1 MCVYVCWDT
10 SSIDIICIL
19 KVLLEGFS
27 VNWLSSRQFT
37 LASFH
42 VGDRCRFSN
51 IYVCSLKYYYVW
63 YSSYG
68 ASLFA
73 QNSMCARL
81 SFKNPI
87 QYRCT
92 YRSSVILVS
101 VLYLKAPSSRRQNSS
116 SLHKKS
122 QVGQD
127 WAHLL
132 YLVARS
138 TYWQSLW
145 LYLEL
150 LLNFEYIEKTH
161 TKRKLLLYLFGLRWY
176 SDSICF
182 EQSWK
187 YTIK

>member
-1 MCVYVCWDT
+1 MVYELG
-10 SSIDIICIL
+10 S
-19 KVLLEGFS
+19 EF
-27 VNWLSSRQFT
+27 
-37 LASFH
+37 
-42 VGDRCRFSN
+42 
-51 IYVCSLKYYYVW
+51 
-63 YSSYG
+63 
-68 ASLFA
+68 LFA
-73 QNSMCARL
+73 QNSMCARI

-87 QYRCT
+87 QYGCT

-161 TKRKLLLYLFGLRWY
+161 TQENYFCIYFAGG
-176 SDSICF
+176 DI
-182 EQSWK
+182 QSQFALSNLK
-187 YTIK
+187 NTLSHEEEEL

>member
-1 MCVYVCWDT
+1 M
-10 SSIDIICIL
+10 
-19 KVLLEGFS
+19 
-27 VNWLSSRQFT
+27 
-37 LASFH
+37 
-42 VGDRCRFSN
+42 
-51 IYVCSLKYYYVW
+51 
-63 YSSYG
+63 
-68 ASLFA
+68 SLFA
-73 QNSMCARL
+73 QNSMCARI

-87 QYRCT
+87 QCRCT

-101 VLYLKAPSSRRQNSS
+101 AVFEGTIITSSTN

-161 TKRKLLLYLFGLRWY
+161 TQENYFCIYFAGGDIQSQFALSNLKNTLSHQKKSCRLICV
-176 SDSICF
+176 SIIMV
-182 EQSWK
+182 W
-187 YTIK
+187 

>member
-1 MCVYVCWDT
+1 M
-10 SSIDIICIL
+10 
-19 KVLLEGFS
+19 
-27 VNWLSSRQFT
+27 
-37 LASFH
+37 
-42 VGDRCRFSN
+42 
-51 IYVCSLKYYYVW
+51 
-63 YSSYG
+63 
-68 ASLFA
+68 SLFA
-73 QNSMCARL
+73 QNSMCARI

-101 VLYLKAPSSRRQNSS
+101 VLYLKAPSSPRQNSS

-161 TKRKLLLYLFGLRWY
+161 TQENYFCIYFAGG
-176 SDSICF
+176 DI
-182 EQSWK
+182 QSQFALSNLK
-187 YTIK
+187 NTLSHEEEEL

>member
-1 MCVYVCWDT
+1 MY
-10 SSIDIICIL
+10 SSS
-19 KVLLEGFS
+19 LLEGFS

-51 IYVCSLKYYYVW
+51 IYMYVRLSIITFGIRVREW
-63 YSSYG
+63 VY
-68 ASLFA
+68 LHK
-73 QNSMCARL
+73 NSMCARI

-161 TKRKLLLYLFGLRWY
+161 TRRKLLLYLFGLRWY
-176 SDSICF
+176 SVSICF

>member
-1 MCVYVCWDT
+1 V
-10 SSIDIICIL
+10 
-19 KVLLEGFS
+19 
-27 VNWLSSRQFT
+27 
-37 LASFH
+37 
-42 VGDRCRFSN
+42 
-51 IYVCSLKYYYVW
+51 
-63 YSSYG
+63 
-68 ASLFA
+68 SLFA
-73 QNSMCARL
+73 QNSMCARI

-87 QYRCT
+87 QCRCT

-101 VLYLKAPSSRRQNSS
+101 AVFEGTIITSTN

-161 TKRKLLLYLFGLRWY
+161 TRNYFRIYLAWGDIQSQFALSNLENTLSNKKSCRLICVSIIIWY
-176 SDSICF
+176 L
-182 EQSWK
+182 K
-187 YTIK
+187 